1 MRHGK
6 RQIRGRLGCDNY
18 VDTNSDYLPVAVA
31 HDHGYGYLQTK
42 DVSGAVF
49 EGASDGVVVKSNTDR
64 LECDRSTNDEKIGKK
79 WKFSEYFFFS
89 FFGNLHPLFF

>member
-6 RQIRGRLGCDNY
+6 RQIRGRLGCDHY
-18 VDTNSDYLPVAVA
+18 VDTNSVYLPVAVA

-49 EGASDGVVVKSNTDR
+49 EGASDGVFVRSN
-64 LECDRSTNDEKIGKK
+64 
-79 WKFSEYFFFS
+79 
-89 FFGNLHPLFF
+89 

>member
-49 EGASDGVVVKSNTDR
+49 EGASDGVVVKSFWFELGLT
-64 LECDRSTNDEKIGKK
+64 SKKAGGKLM
-79 WKFSEYFFFS
+79 FFRAPPFFF
-89 FFGNLHPLFF
+89 